1 MIMNTIMNLNMC
13 DCAAGIALVLGSNVP
28 YKKKETLTQP
38 EQKSLLEFEV
48 EMEVQVEVL
57 SRMSRWLCMRCGGA
71 TKNLIKTNVWPSN

>member
-13 DCAAGIALVLGSNVP
+13 DCAAGTALVLRFP
-28 YKKKETLTQP
+28 IKTLTQP

-48 EMEVQVEVL
+48 EMEIQVEVL
-57 SRMSRWLCMRCGGA
+57 SRMSRSLCMRCGGA